1 MAEKAILVLEDGS
14 VYEGYSFGAET
25 TTYGEV
31 VFDTSMTG
39 YQEMLTDPSFA
50 GQILVPTYPLIGNYG
65 INESDFESR
74 QIQVRGLAVREY
86 CPQPSHWRSIR
97 TLHEF
102 LLANGIPGISGIDTR
117 ALTRHLR
124 SVGVMMGILTSEM
137 TIEEALKELKNLPR
151 YDSTDFVHQV
161 STEKTYEWQ
170 PDTPVTVSPSPRVIL
185 REPFAPPVI
194 LSEAKNLTAQDRL
207 RDRRISS
214 SPHSELRLTKAGS
227 AKQPHIVVIDL
238 GLKYNILRILSQLG
252 CQVTAVPCTISAE
265 DALALNPDGIV
276 LSPGPSNP
284 VLLDYIAG
292 MVKRLIGQK
301 PMMGICLGHQ
311 LIAMALGAKTFKL
324 KFGHRGGNH
333 PVRDLATGRVYI
345 TAQNHGYAIDAD
357 TLKGGLEVSH
367 INLNDGTVEGL
378 RHRDLPILSIQ
389 YHSEASP
396 GPLDNMYLFERFL
409 EMVNKA

>member
-1 MAEKAILVLEDGS
+1 MKYLMAKKAILVLEDGS
-14 VYEGYSFGAET
+14 AYEGHSFGAET

-74 QIQVRGLAVREY
+74 QIQVRGFAVREY
-86 CPQPSHWRSIR
+86 CSRPSHWQSTR
-97 TLHEF
+97 TVHEF
-102 LLANGIPGISGIDTR
+102 LLAYSIPGISGIDTR

-124 SVGVMMGILTSEM
+124 LEGAMMGILTSEM
-137 TIEEALKELKNLPR
+137 TFEEALEDLKTVPR
-151 YDSTDFVHQV
+151 YDVTDFVNQV
-161 STEKTYEWQ
+161 STEKVYEWQ
-170 PDTPVTVSPSPRVIL
+170 SNAPATATLPTLSLRGASATKQSLKIL
-185 REPFAPPVI
+185 
-194 LSEAKNLTAQDRL
+194 
-207 RDRRISS
+207 
-214 SPHSELRLTKAGS
+214 
-227 AKQPHIVVIDL
+227 VIDF
-238 GLKYNILRILSQLG
+238 GLKYNILRILNQLG
-252 CQVTAVPCTISAE
+252 CEVIAMQCTASSE
-265 DALALNPDGIV
+265 DVLALNPDGIV
-276 LSPGPSNP
+276 LSPGPGDP
-284 VLLDYIAG
+284 VLLDDITDT
-292 MVKRLIGQK
+292 VKELIGRK
-301 PMMGICLGHQ
+301 PLMGICLGHQ
-311 LIAMALGAKTFKL
+311 LIGKALGAQTFKL

-345 TAQNHGYAIDAD
+345 TAQNHGYALDAD

-378 RHRDLPILSIQ
+378 HHRDLPIISIQ

-409 EMVNKA
+409 EIVKG

>member
-1 MAEKAILVLEDGS
+1 MIPYPALLPPLRGEGVREGEVKDPMAKKAILVLEDGS
-14 VYEGYSFGAET
+14 VYEGHSFGAES

-65 INESDFESR
+65 INESDFESK
-74 QIQVRGLAVREY
+74 QIQVRGLVVREY
-86 CPQPSHWRSIR
+86 CPQPSHWQSTR

-102 LLANGIPGISGIDTR
+102 LLAYGIPGLSGIDTR

-124 SVGVMMGILTSEM
+124 LQGAMMGMVTSEM
-137 TIEEALKELKNLPR
+137 TAGESLEELKTLPR
-151 YDSTDFVHQV
+151 YDVTDFVHQV
-161 STEKTYEWQ
+161 STEKIYEWHSNKSNDQ
-170 PDTPVTVSPSPRVIL
+170 PLSLRGASATKQSLRIL
-185 REPFAPPVI
+185 
-194 LSEAKNLTAQDRL
+194 
-207 RDRRISS
+207 
-214 SPHSELRLTKAGS
+214 
-227 AKQPHIVVIDL
+227 VIDY

-252 CQVTAVPCTISAE
+252 CQATAIPCTSSAE
-265 DALALNPDGIV
+265 DILALNPDGVV

-284 VLLDYIAG
+284 VLLDNITDI
-292 MVKRLIGQK
+292 VRELIGRK
-301 PMMGICLGHQ
+301 PIMGICLGHQ
-311 LIAMALGAKTFKL
+311 LIGRALGAKTYKL

-333 PVRDLATGRVYI
+333 PVRDLTTGRVYI
-345 TAQNHGYAIDAD
+345 TAQNHGYALDAD
-357 TLKGGLEVSH
+357 TLKEGLEVSH

-378 RHRDLPILSIQ
+378 RHRDLPIVSIQ

-409 EMVNKA
+409 EMVKG

>member
-1 MAEKAILVLEDGS
+1 MAKKAILVLEDGS
-14 VYEGYSFGAET
+14 VYEGDAFGAET

-65 INESDFESR
+65 INESDFESK

-86 CPQPSHWRSIR
+86 CPQPSHWQSTR

-102 LLANGIPGISGIDTR
+102 LLAGGIPGISGIDTR

-124 SVGVMMGILTSEM
+124 SSGVMMGILSSEM
-137 TIEEALKELKNLPR
+137 TIEEASKELKSLPR
-151 YDSTDFVHQV
+151 YVVTDFVHQV
-161 STEKTYEWQ
+161 STEKAYEWQ
-170 PDTPVTVSPSPRVIL
+170 SSESDDHPPLATSKRPSTL
-185 REPFAPPVI
+185 RI
-194 LSEAKNLTAQDRL
+194 M
-207 RDRRISS
+207 
-214 SPHSELRLTKAGS
+214 
-227 AKQPHIVVIDL
+227 VIDL
-238 GLKYNILRILSQLG
+238 GLKYNILRILSQLS
-252 CQVTAVPCTISAE
+252 CQATAIPCTTSAE
-265 DALALNPDGIV
+265 DVLALNPDGIV

-284 VLLDYIAG
+284 VLLDYIAETVG
-292 MVKRLIGQK
+292 RLIGQK
-301 PMMGICLGHQ
+301 PIMGICLGHQ
-311 LIAMALGAKTFKL
+311 LIGRALGAQTFKL

-345 TAQNHGYAIDAD
+345 TAQNHGYVLDAD

-409 EMVNKA
+409 EMVKE

>member
-1 MAEKAILVLEDGS
+1 VGEGEVKDPMAKKAMLVLEDGS
-14 VYEGYSFGAET
+14 VYEGHAFGAET

-31 VFDTSMTG
+31 VFDTGMTG

-74 QIQVRGLAVREY
+74 QIQARGLAVREY
-86 CPQPSHWRSIR
+86 CSQPSHWQSTR

-102 LLANGIPGISGIDTR
+102 LLAYGIPGISGIDTR

-124 SVGVMMGILTSEM
+124 LEGAMMGIITSEM
-137 TIEEALKELKNLPR
+137 TAEEALKELKTLPS
-151 YDSTDFVHQV
+151 YDVTDFVRQV
-161 STEKTYEWQ
+161 STDKAYEWQ
-170 PDTPVTVSPSPRVIL
+170 SSKPATANLPSLSL
-185 REPFAPPVI
+185 RGA
-194 LSEAKNLTAQDRL
+194 SA
-207 RDRRISS
+207 
-214 SPHSELRLTKAGS
+214 TK
-227 AKQPHIVVIDL
+227 QFHIAVIDY
-238 GLKYNILRILSQLG
+238 GLKYNILRTLSQLG
-252 CQVTAVPCTISAE
+252 CQATAIPCTASAE
-265 DALALNPDGIV
+265 DILALNPDGIV

-284 VLLDYIAG
+284 ALLDNITDT
-292 MVKRLIGQK
+292 VRELIGRK
-301 PMMGICLGHQ
+301 PIMGICLGHQ
-311 LIAMALGAKTFKL
+311 LIGKALGAKTFKL

-345 TAQNHGYAIDAD
+345 TAQNHGYALDAN

-367 INLNDGTVEGL
+367 VNLNDGTVEGL
-378 RHRDLPILSIQ
+378 SHRDLPILSIQ

-409 EMVNKA
+409 EVVES

>member
-1 MAEKAILVLEDGS
+1 MSKKAILVLEGGS
-14 VYEGYSFGAET
+14 AYEGQAFGAET
-25 TTYGEV
+25 TAYGEV

-50 GQILVPTYPLIGNYG
+50 GQILVPTYPLMGNYG

-86 CPQPSHWRSIR
+86 CSQPSHWQSTR

-102 LLANGIPGISGIDTR
+102 LLAYGIPGLSGIDTR

-124 SVGVMMGILTSEM
+124 LEGAMMGIVTSEL
-137 TIEEALKELKNLPR
+137 TAEEASKELKSLPR
-151 YDSTDFVHQV
+151 YDVTDFVRQV
-161 STEKTYEWQ
+161 STEKLYEWQ
-170 PDTPVTVSPSPRVIL
+170 SNVPATMDLPSLSL
-185 REPFAPPVI
+185 RGA
-194 LSEAKNLTAQDRL
+194 SA
-207 RDRRISS
+207 
-214 SPHSELRLTKAGS
+214 TKQS
-227 AKQPHIVVIDL
+227 HIAVIDY
-238 GLKYNILRILSQLG
+238 GLKYNILRILSHLG
-252 CQVTAVPCTISAE
+252 CQATAIPCTASAE
-265 DALALNPDGIV
+265 DILALNPDGIV

-284 VLLDYIAG
+284 VLLGDIAET
-292 MVKRLIGQK
+292 VRQLIGRK
-301 PMMGICLGHQ
+301 PIMGICLGHQ
-311 LIAMALGAKTFKL
+311 LIGKALGAKTFKL

-345 TAQNHGYAIDAD
+345 TAQNHGYAVDAD

-378 RHRDLPILSIQ
+378 RHQDLPILSIQ

-409 EMVNKA
+409 EMVRG

>member
-1 MAEKAILVLEDGS
+1 MTKKAILVLEDGS
-14 VYEGYSFGAET
+14 VYEGHSFGARS

-31 VFDTSMTG
+31 VFDTGMTG

-50 GQILVPTYPLIGNYG
+50 GQILVATYPLIGNYG

-86 CPQPSHWRSIR
+86 CSQPSHWQSTR

-102 LLANGIPGISGIDTR
+102 LLSYGIPGISGIDTR

-124 SVGVMMGILTSEM
+124 LEGAMMGMVTSEM
-137 TIEEALKELKNLPR
+137 TAEEALEELKTLPR
-151 YDSTDFVHQV
+151 YDVTDFVRQV
-161 STEKTYEWQ
+161 STEKAYEWQ
-170 PDTPVTVSPSPRVIL
+170 PNTLATTDL
-185 REPFAPPVI
+185 
-194 LSEAKNLTAQDRL
+194 
-207 RDRRISS
+207 ISS
-214 SPHSELRLTKAGS
+214 PLKGEDKGEGETKQS
-227 AKQPHIVVIDL
+227 HIAVIDY

-252 CQVTAVPCTISAE
+252 CQTTAIPCTASAK
-265 DALALNPDGIV
+265 DVLALNPDGIV

-284 VLLDYIAG
+284 VLLDDIAST
-292 MVKRLIGQK
+292 VRELIGQK

-311 LIAMALGAKTFKL
+311 LIGKALRAKTFKL

-345 TAQNHGYAIDAD
+345 TAQNHGYALDAD

-367 INLNDGTVEGL
+367 VNLNDGTVEGL
-378 RHRDLPILSIQ
+378 RHQDLPILSIQ

-409 EMVNKA
+409 EMVKG

>member
-1 MAEKAILVLEDGS
+1 MAKKAILLLEDGS
-14 VYEGYSFGAET
+14 VYEGEAFGART

-31 VFDTSMTG
+31 VFDTSMAG

-74 QIQVRGLAVREY
+74 QIQVRGLAVREH
-86 CPQPSHWRSIR
+86 CPHPSHWQSTR

-102 LLANGIPGISGIDTR
+102 LLAYSIPGISGIDTR

-124 SVGVMMGILTSEM
+124 SAGVMMGILSSEM
-137 TIEEALKELKNLPR
+137 TVEEASEELKALPR
-151 YDSTDFVHQV
+151 YDSVNFVHQV
-161 STEKTYEWQ
+161 STEKAYEWQ
-170 PDTPVTVSPSPRVIL
+170 SHAPAAANLISSPSKG
-185 REPFAPPVI
+185 EEKGEG
-194 LSEAKNLTAQDRL
+194 EAKQ
-207 RDRRISS
+207 S
-214 SPHSELRLTKAGS
+214 
-227 AKQPHIVVIDL
+227 HIAVIDY
-238 GLKYNILRILSQLG
+238 GLKYNILRILSLLG
-252 CQVTAVPCTISAE
+252 CQPTAIPCTASAE
-265 DALALNPDGIV
+265 DILALNSDGIV
-276 LSPGPSNP
+276 LSPGPGDP
-284 VLLDYIAG
+284 ALLGDIADT
-292 MVKRLIGQK
+292 VRNLIGKK
-301 PMMGICLGHQ
+301 PIMGICLGHQ
-311 LIAMALGAKTFKL
+311 LIGKALGAKTFKL

-345 TAQNHGYAIDAD
+345 TAQNHGYAVDAD

-378 RHRDLPILSIQ
+378 RHRDFPILSIQ

-409 EMVNKA
+409 ETVGS